1 MEKFLSCDWGTSSF
15 RIRVVEMPG
24 IKIIAG
30 ENTGQGIAK
39 TFELWKQS
47 RKADETRLIFYL
59 DIIQEHIRI
68 LEKKL
73 NTSFSELPLIISGMV
88 SSTMGMID
96 LPYKDFP
103 FSADGSDLIIKIIE
117 ADDTFTHKTIIISG
131 AKTNEDAMRGEETQL
146 AGCFHDDLIG
156 QEEQVFIFPGT
167 HSKHIV
173 VKSGKA
179 LTAKTYMTGEF
190 FELLS
195 KKTILSVSV
204 EEGKGLQ
211 HGENLRSFEKGIR
224 DSVQLNLLHSCFLV
238 RTNHLFNKLTKQEN
252 YYYLSGLLIGTEM
265 NELMNDDYSTI
276 NLVSNEMLG
285 SYYET
290 AFNVLN
296 KDKGI
301 LKIQNADEAIVQGQ
315 LKIFKRLQRQ

>member
-1 MEKFLSCDWGTSSF
+1 MEKFLSCDWGTSTF
-15 RIRVVEMPG
+15 RIKLVDVQG
-24 IKIIAG
+24 LKIIAE
-30 ENTGQGIAK
+30 ENNDQGIAK

-47 RKADETRLIFYL
+47 GKAEDTRLIFYL
-59 DIIQEHIRI
+59 GIVQQHIGI

-73 NTSFSELPLIISGMV
+73 NTSFNELPLIISGMA

-117 ADDTFTHKTIIISG
+117 PDDTFTRKIIIISG
-131 AKTNEDAMRGEETQL
+131 AKTNDDAMRGEETQL
-146 AGCFHDDLIG
+146 AGCFHDDLIKQG
-156 QEEQVFIFPGT
+156 EQVFIFPGT

-173 VKSGKA
+173 VKNGKA
-179 LTAKTYMTGEF
+179 LTVKTYMTGEF

-195 KKTILSVSV
+195 KKTILSGSV
-204 EEGKGLQ
+204 EEGNSLLQ
-211 HGENLRSFEKGIR
+211 KNIQSFEKGVIN
-224 DSVQLNLLHSCFLV
+224 SVQLNLLHSCFLV

-265 NELMNDDYSTI
+265 KELINDDYSTI
-276 NLVSNEMLG
+276 NLVSNEILG
-285 SYYET
+285 FYYET

-296 KDKGI
+296 KGKAI
-301 LKIQNADEAIVQGQ
+301 LKIENADDALVQGQ
-315 LKIFKRLQRQ
+315 LKIFNRYYDNK